1 MEQINIKY
9 VGGKEASK
17 ILGVHQRTLYQWEEK
32 KLIETI
38 RTPGGKRLYNVSK
51 YLEEHSE
58 FKNKKSDDDIN
69 NEIGEF
75 EIPATALNQ
84 INELAILL
92 KEE

>member
-1 MEQINIKY
+1 LRLFKKTLVINLYK
-9 VGGKEASK
+9 KELDN
-17 ILGVHQRTLYQWEEK
+17 I
-32 KLIETI
+32 IEI
-38 RTPGGKRLYNVSK
+38 
-51 YLEEHSE
+51 
-58 FKNKKSDDDIN
+58 DDIN